1 MPLVV
6 EPEPV
11 PLVTGADGVVR
22 EGDTRVSLD
31 AVIAAFLEGATAEEM
46 VQQYPTLQLADVYSI
61 IGYYLRHQVA
71 VDAYLHDREPHAN
84 EVRRENETRFD
95 PSGVRDRLI
104 ARRTRREV
112 EHYG

>member
-1 MPLVV
+1 MSLVV

-46 VQQYPTLQLADVYSI
+46 V
-61 IGYYLRHQVA
+61 
-71 VDAYLHDREPHAN
+71 
-84 EVRRENETRFD
+84 
-95 PSGVRDRLI
+95 
-104 ARRTRREV
+104 
-112 EHYG
+112 